1 MRLKL
6 WKLLIAHT
14 AEKKLIFLS
23 SVTIAVTSFVQ
34 NIDYQRIIDVSS
46 YTRSEQSGLE
56 KIKFKEEVVL
66 EDRVL

>member
-1 MRLKL
+1 M
-6 WKLLIAHT
+6 
-14 AEKKLIFLS
+14 EKKLIFLS

-46 YTRSEQSGLE
+46 CIRSEQSGLE